1 VAIKARCLEDRRKST
16 RLIGDLHSFLPAGVR
31 DPLGREQR
39 RCVPPRHSH
48 QVIIMPSY
56 SSFRRMIAGASFIAL
71 SAFAAPALAQSTD
84 DESEARLGA
93 VIVTAQRVEEDLQ
106 DVPISVSTLSD
117 EKLDTLKSS
126 GADVRFL
133 SARVPSVIA
142 ESSFG
147 RAFPR
152 FYIRGIGNTD
162 FDLNASQPVS
172 LVYDD
177 VPYESPILKGF
188 PVFDLEQIEVLRG
201 PQGTLFGRNTPG
213 GIIKFDSRK
222 PQDEFEAYIRAAYG
236 NYNTRDLE
244 GALNLPV
251 IDDVLAVRVSGLY
264 QERDP
269 YVDNAFTGEDDRYEG
284 FKEVA
289 GRAQVLF
296 TPQGHDFTA
305 LLNLHARSND
315 GDARLFRANIIDVG
329 KKGLGVGFDRD
340 TVFFDGQNFLT
351 QDTSGVTLRL
361 DKGLTKSVTATYVF
375 GYETAEI
382 ESRGDIDGGFGAAF
396 LGTGNFG
403 PGFIPF
409 PSESSG
415 AVDDLEQTTHELRL
429 AYDAGGALRGQA
441 GVFLF
446 NEDVFITSLSFD
458 SLTPGQ
464 PENGRATRSGKTDSI
479 GIFASLSYDLT
490 DKLTVAGGARW
501 TDEEKDFTVER
512 LTSPI
517 GAGPLGPI
525 TGSTSDDDISW
536 DISATYAYTDD
547 LNLYARIA
555 RGFRGPSTQGRLVF
569 GEDFSTADSETVLSY
584 EAGAKSEMLDGRLR
598 LNGNVFFYNLEG
610 QQLTIVGGIN
620 NTVAL
625 FNGDKGEG
633 YGFEIDAE
641 AVPLDNLFVTAGL
654 SYNKTEIKDDVLLA
668 PGCGG
673 GCTVLDPAVF
683 DGLGNLL
690 GYNISGNSFPNAPE
704 WIANMTARYAIPV
717 MGGEYYG
724 YTDWAYKGQT
734 NFFLY
739 DSVEFGQEGYW
750 EGGLKFG
757 YKSDRGYDAS
767 VFVRNILD
775 EEALEGAIDFNNL
788 TGFVN
793 EPRTYG
799 VQVRFDF

>member
-1 VAIKARCLEDRRKST
+1 MPSQHKSLH
-16 RLIGDLHSFLPAGVR
+16 RLLAGVS
-31 DPLGREQR
+31 L
-39 RCVPPRHSH
+39 V
-48 QVIIMPSY
+48 
-56 SSFRRMIAGASFIAL
+56 AL
-71 SAFAAPALAQSTD
+71 TAFAAPAIAQTAD
-84 DESEARLGA
+84 DEEARLGT
-93 VIVTAQRVEEDLQ
+93 VKVTAQRVEEDLQ
-106 DVPISVSTLSD
+106 DVPISITTLSD
-117 EKLDTLKSS
+117 EKLDTLKAS

-222 PQDEFEAYIRAAYG
+222 PQEDFEAYVRASYG
-236 NYNTRDLE
+236 NYNTADIE
-244 GALNLPV
+244 GAINVPV
-251 IDDVLAVRVSGLY
+251 IEDVLAVRVSGLY
-264 QERDP
+264 QERAP
-269 YVDNAFTGEDDRYEG
+269 YVDNLFTGEKNRYEG
-284 FKEVA
+284 FRELA
-289 GRAQVLF
+289 GRAQALF
-296 TPQGHDFTA
+296 TPAGTDFSA
-305 LLNLHARSND
+305 LLNLHTRSNE

-329 KKGLGVGFDRD
+329 KKGIGSNFDREK
-340 TVFFDGQNFLT
+340 VFFDGQNFLT
-351 QDTSGVTLRL
+351 QDTSGVTLKL
-361 DKGLTKSVTATYVF
+361 DKGLTDSVRVTYVF

-382 ESRGDIDGGFGAAF
+382 SSRGDIDGGFGAAF
-396 LGTGNFG
+396 LGAGNFG

-415 AVDDLEQTTHELRL
+415 AVDDLDQTTHEIRF
-429 AYDAGGALRGQA
+429 AFDNGGPLRGQA
-441 GVFLF
+441 GVFKF
-446 NEDVFITSLSFD
+446 DEEVFITSLSFD
-458 SLTPGQ
+458 SLAPGQ
-464 PENGRATRSGKTDSI
+464 PENGRATRVGETDSL

-490 DKLTVAGGARW
+490 DKLTVSGGARW
-501 TDEEKDFTVER
+501 TDEEKDFVVER
-512 LTSPI
+512 LSSPI

-525 TGSTSDDDISW
+525 NGSTSDDDISW
-536 DISATYAYTDD
+536 DIAANYAYTDD
-547 LNLYARIA
+547 VNLYARIA

-569 GEDFSTADSETVLSY
+569 GDDVSTADSETVQSY
-584 EAGAKSEMLDGRLR
+584 EAGAKTELADGRLR
-598 LNGNVFFYNLEG
+598 LNGNVFYYELEG

-625 FNGDKGEG
+625 FNGEKGEG
-633 YGFEIDAE
+633 YGFELDAE
-641 AVPLDNLFVTAGL
+641 AVPMDNLFLTAGL
-654 SYNKTEIKDDVLLA
+654 SYNKTEIKDDLLLA

-683 DGLGNLL
+683 DGMGNLL

-704 WIANMTARYAIPV
+704 WIANFTARYAVPTEN
-717 MGGEYYG
+717 GEVYG
-724 YTDWAYKGQT
+724 YTDWAFKGET

-739 DSVEFGQEGYW
+739 DSIEFGQEGYW
-750 EGGLKFG
+750 EGGVKLG
-757 YKSDRGYDAS
+757 YMSDNGYDVS
-767 VFVRNILD
+767 LFVRNVFD

-799 VQVRFDF
+799 VQLRWDF